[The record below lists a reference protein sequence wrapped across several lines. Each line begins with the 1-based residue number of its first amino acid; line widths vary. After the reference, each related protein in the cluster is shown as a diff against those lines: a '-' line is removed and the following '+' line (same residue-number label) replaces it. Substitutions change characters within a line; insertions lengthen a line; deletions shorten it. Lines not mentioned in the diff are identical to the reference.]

1 MSLPK
6 TNLPTHTFSLSLRG
20 DDWGAESSSMSELL
34 EPDDT
39 LIWSEWVFLVELS
52 PEDRNLEEHK
62 NVQRHTLFNSSNRL
76 VVYTLNK

>member
-1 MSLPK
+1 
-6 TNLPTHTFSLSLRG
+6 
-20 DDWGAESSSMSELL
+20 MSELL